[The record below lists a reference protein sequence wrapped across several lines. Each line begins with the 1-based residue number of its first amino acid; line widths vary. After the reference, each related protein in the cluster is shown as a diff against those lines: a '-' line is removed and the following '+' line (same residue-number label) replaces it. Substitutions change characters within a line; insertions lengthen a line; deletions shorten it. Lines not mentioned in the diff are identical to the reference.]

1 MNVGSSEKPCA
12 IALLGGGGGGGEK
25 KKEKNLRT
33 SSDEFLIFLLN
44 KEMSVIQRNSL
55 K

>member
-1 MNVGSSEKPCA
+1 M
-12 IALLGGGGGGGEK
+12 ALFEGKGEGGREGK
-25 KKEKNLRT
+25 KGWGKKNLRT
-33 SSDEFLIFLLN
+33 SSDEFLIFLPN